1 MTYSVLK
8 VMLGVCF
15 PLWVNKTFAR
25 CWSRITWAISEYAFF
40 HWLLR

>member
-8 VMLGVCF
+8 VMLGVVSS
-15 PLWVNKTFAR
+15 VNET
-25 CWSRITWAISEYAFF
+25 SEDDAVAESSEQFQDMLFF